1 MTTQRIFCIGRNYAE
16 HVREL
21 GNEEG
26 DPVIFMK
33 PATSLVTQET
43 REIMLP
49 ADGDL
54 DYETELVVEICRKG
68 RVMSEKEA
76 PGFIGALGAGFDL
89 TRRVLQKELLE
100 RGLPW
105 ERCKAFDQSALLGD
119 LTPFDPAS
127 DDLAHLRFSGYV
139 NGALRQSGDTSE
151 MIFPVKRLL
160 VEISRDW
167 MLLPGD
173 LIYTGTPKGIGRL
186 NDGDILSAMDH
197 RGKLCSWIFRAFHQ
211 PTP

>member
-33 PATSLVTQET
+33 PATCLVTRET
-43 REIMLP
+43 KELVLP

-54 DYETELVVEICRKG
+54 DYETELVVEIGKTG
-68 RVMSEKEA
+68 RAPTEAEA
-76 PGFIGALGAGFDL
+76 PSFIRALGVGFDL
-89 TRRVLQKELLE
+89 TRRVLQKELLS

-105 ERCKAFDQSALLGD
+105 ERCKAFDNSAPLGE
-119 LTPFDPAS
+119 LTDFDPAA
-127 DDLAHLRFSGYV
+127 DDLKHLRFSGYV
-139 NGALRQSGDTSE
+139 NGELRQSGDTTQ
-151 MIFPVKRLL
+151 MIFPIARLI

-167 MLLPGD
+167 TLLPGD

-186 NDGDILSAMDH
+186 HDGDILSAMDH
-197 RGKLCSWIFRAFHQ
+197 RGKLCSWTIRAAL
-211 PTP
+211 